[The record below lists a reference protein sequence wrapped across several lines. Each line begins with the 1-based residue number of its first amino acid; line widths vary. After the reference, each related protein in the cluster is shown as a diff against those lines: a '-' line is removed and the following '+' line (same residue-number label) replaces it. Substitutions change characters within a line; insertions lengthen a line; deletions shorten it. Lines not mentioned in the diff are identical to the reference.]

1 MAGGMRG
8 AWLRCVALVGVLTL
22 TGAVLATALPA
33 DFIFDDT
40 VDVEH
45 NPVATPG
52 GFTAHVARTVRPL
65 LKASYALGVALHG
78 PEAPAHRA
86 VNLGLHLLA
95 TTLVFLHL
103 RRWLASHRPVDED
116 TALPALAGAALWA
129 LHPLACDTVIPISGR
144 SMGLS
149 TVLLLG
155 ALLPVTGSRPPRAV
169 GVAAGAVLA
178 LLAPLA
184 RETALVLPLLLA
196 GWQVT
201 LGPREPWRASL
212 RRAAP
217 VWGGTLAA
225 ALLVFLQPR
234 HRELVS
240 FSVATREPFEAL
252 RGNVHALSAMLRLWA
267 APWELSID
275 PARPREWGW
284 LDTPTLLRVAV
295 LAALGLTA
303 LLGRR
308 RVPHLAFAVGWALL
322 SLAPANSFLWRL
334 DPVGIRPL
342 YLASIA
348 PALLAAL
355 VLLRVRPVP
364 LRAAAW
370 GCALALAVSLGTL
383 TTSRAALY
391 RSPVALWED
400 AVRKAPRRA
409 RAHTNLGMA
418 YLAEERLDDAERALT
433 RALDLEPWNTSA
445 RCGLTALRIRR
456 NATSM
461 HDTEQTE

>member
-1 MAGGMRG
+1 MGGGTRG
-8 AWLRCVALVGVLTL
+8 AWLHGVALVGVLML

-33 DFIFDDT
+33 DFIFDDS

-45 NPVATPG
+45 NPVATPT
-52 GFTAHVARTVRPL
+52 GFTSHLARTVRPL

-86 VNLGLHLLA
+86 VNLGLHLAA
-95 TTLVFLHL
+95 TTLVFLLL
-103 RRWLASHRPVDED
+103 RRWLASHQPEARD
-116 TALPALAGAALWA
+116 TALPSLAGAALWV
-129 LHPLACDTVIPISGR
+129 LHPLVCDTVIPISGR

-155 ALLPVTGSRPPRAV
+155 ALLFATGTRPPRAAGAV
-169 GVAAGAVLA
+169 SGAVLA

-184 RETALVLPLLLA
+184 RETALVLPLLLTW
-196 GWQVT
+196 WQAT
-201 LGPREPWRASL
+201 LGPREPWREAL

-217 VWGGTLAA
+217 IWAGTLVS
-225 ALLVFLQPR
+225 ALLVFLLPR
-234 HRELVS
+234 HRELVA
-240 FSVATREPFEAL
+240 FSVARREPFEAL

-284 LDTPTLLRVAV
+284 LATPTLLRMGV
-295 LAALGLTA
+295 LVPLGLIA

-308 RVPHLAFAVGWALL
+308 KVPQLAFALGWALL
-322 SLAPANSFLWRL
+322 ALAPANSFLWRL

-348 PALLAAL
+348 PAMLAGL
-355 VLLRVRPVP
+355 VLLRARPAP

-370 GCALALAVSLGTL
+370 CCALALAVCLGAL
-383 TTSRAALY
+383 TESRSALY

-400 AVRKAPRRA
+400 AVRKAPLQA

-418 YLAEERLDDAERALT
+418 YLAQGRLEDAERALA

-445 RCGLTALRIRR
+445 RCGLDALRIRR
-456 NATSM
+456 GATSQ
-461 HDTEQTE
+461 DNRELTE